1 MDTISRRSA
10 LAAGAA
16 LALVACSEEAPSEQ
30 EGAIDFPEYAG
41 RLAEIAEQERAV
53 ATWIEQH
60 RDTLPTT
67 YDALVRLPSAYR
79 VAVVL
84 ALPPA
89 SGSAIMRDHLQRASA
104 AQPGMT
110 EEQRE
115 VVADV
120 GAFLSPAWFAGE
132 RQARVTAW
140 QRAFGQR
147 IDGAFTL
154 AERIRVFESIGPEDD
169 GIHRK
174 IADATA

>member
-16 LALVACSEEAPSEQ
+16 LALVACSEEAPPELD
-30 EGAIDFPEYAG
+30 AALDFPEYAP
-41 RLAEIAEQERAV
+41 RLAEIAEEERAV

-60 RDTLPTT
+60 RDTLPTD

-79 VAVVL
+79 IAVVL

-89 SGSAIMRDHLQRASA
+89 SASAIMRDHLQRTGA
-104 AQPGMT
+104 AHSGMT

-115 VVADV
+115 VIADV

-140 QRAFGQR
+140 HRAFGQR

-154 AERIRVFESIGPEDD
+154 AEKIRIFESIGPEDD
-169 GIHRK
+169 GIRRK
-174 IADATA
+174 IAEATS